1 MTASG
6 RGIEGDWRLM
16 PKEEPSYQ
24 FYELHT
30 ATAEHCLRARGFLYL
45 FVVQMQTV
53 FFAIAIVRPLAVISS
68 LS

>member
-1 MTASG
+1 
-6 RGIEGDWRLM
+6 M

-24 FYELHT
+24 FYELHA

-53 FFAIAIVRPLAVISS
+53 FLAIVRPLAVISS